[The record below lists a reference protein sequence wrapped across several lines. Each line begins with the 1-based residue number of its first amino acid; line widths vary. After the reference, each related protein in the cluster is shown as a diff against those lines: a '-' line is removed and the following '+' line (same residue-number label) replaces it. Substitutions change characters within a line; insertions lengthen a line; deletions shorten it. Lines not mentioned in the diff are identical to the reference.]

1 MAEENKSLE
10 TAEHDTQFNTRIEEL
25 DRKPDRTEE
34 ETKEL
39 GELKQ
44 KRHKSAQAKINEFK
58 WKWES
63 TREELEKERKE
74 RERIARELEEAR
86 QVKETTTRPSL
97 KKDETVKIGSKEWFT
112 DEALIAKRDAGEITE
127 YEAYQYQRKR
137 DKEELKAEI
146 LQEQEQKVKQ
156 QSEEETRRKD
166 AQKVLAEYPH
176 FSKEHKDYNPNDPLF
191 KTAMELWQESYR
203 FNPEGLSKSIARAK
217 QILRMSDTKPDLSDE
232 FSTHAPSGGK
242 KPSTKE
248 KEVSFSKDEEEAAI
262 RMYTRTNNPA
272 TGRPY
277 TEAESIAKG
286 KRAKEA
292 RLSLRRRV
300 EV

>member
-1 MAEENKSLE
+1 MAGEDKSQV

-74 RERIARELEEAR
+74 RERIARELEETR
-86 QVKETTTRPSL
+86 QVKEPTTRPSL
-97 KKDETVKIGSKEWFT
+97 KKDETVDIGGKRYYT
-112 DEALIAKRDAGEITE
+112 DEALIAQRDAGEITE
-127 YEAYQYQRKR
+127 SEAYQHQRQR
-137 DKEELKAEI
+137 DKAELKAE
-146 LQEQEQKVKQ
+146 LKAEQEQERKQ
-156 QSEEETRRKD
+156 QSEQEIRQKD

-176 FSKEHKDYNPNDPLF
+176 FSKDHKDHNPNDPLF

-242 KPSTKE
+242 KPSKE
-248 KEVSFSKDEEEAAI
+248 KEVTFSKDEEETSI
-262 RMYTRTNNPA
+262 RMYTRVINPA
-272 TGRPY
+272 TGRQY
-277 TEAESIAKG
+277 TEAEAVAKG